1 MKQYRQV
8 KSEIPDDAVLLFRLG
23 DFYEMFFDDA
33 GRAAPIMGVTL
44 TSRGGVPMC
53 GVPYHA
59 LETYL
64 PKLLEAGVKVAIA
77 EQVEDP
83 KLAKGIVKREIARI
97 ITPGTV
103 VDSSVLSPNQN
114 NYLAAL
120 SVGKNNYGL
129 AVLDISTGDF
139 RVTELA
145 SIEELEM
152 ELERVEAPECVVSE
166 SLYKE
171 WEEND
176 DFPDIRNH
184 ICWTS
189 LDDWIFAVDSAVE
202 LLKRHFEVLSLDGF
216 GCRDMKS
223 GVSAAGAVLYYAS
236 ENLRQDASHVGSLK
250 TYRTGEF
257 MILDAISRRNLELVD
272 PMPGGGKESTLL
284 HVLDNTATPMGSRLL
299 REWLLRPLYNRD
311 AIIARLDAVSVF
323 KDDPMTL
330 AEVRELIA
338 PVRDIERITAR
349 LNIGSANAR
358 DMIALADSLSI
369 VPDLKNMLEF
379 YDMPLLC
386 ELRSR
391 LGDSRE
397 LVDEIRRTVAE
408 EPPITLSDGGII
420 KEGFSTELDDFRKAA
435 TEGKNWIASLQAQ
448 EQEKTGIKALKI
460 RYNKVFGYYIEVS
473 NANKHLVPEEY
484 IRKQTLTNG
493 ERYITPELK
502 EVESKI
508 LGAEDKSKALEYTI
522 FQKLRLKAL
531 EYTSEIQQTANAM
544 AAVDVILSFAE
555 VARKYNYCRPKITED
570 ERFIVKA
577 GRHPVLDATLTE
589 ERFVPNDISFD
600 GEKECMKMIT
610 GPNMAGKSTYIRQ
623 VALLALLA
631 QTGSYIP
638 AESAEIGLVDRIFT
652 RVGAADDI
660 SRGQSTFMVEM
671 LETANILNH
680 ATNKSLVILDEI
692 GRGTST
698 FDGISIAWAVAEYL
712 HDNRSTRSR
721 TLFATHYHELT
732 ELALTHKGV
741 TNYNV
746 AVKEYGEKIIFLRQ
760 IVRGVADKS
769 YGIHVAKLAGLP
781 DSVITRANEILE
793 NLESNAIAEAGQP
806 ALAVHNEHS
815 SQKTAT
821 ASKAKSEKRPKKET
835 PKAVMEDEVSSST
848 PTDDQA
854 DTSDKKQLKPKKKSS
869 AKKKNKPAE
878 KEEPALK
885 EAVTESSVT
894 ETTPI
899 QPSLFD
905 GF

>member
-1 MKQYRQV
+1 MMKQYRQV
-8 KSEIPDDAVLLFRLG
+8 KSEIPEDAILLFRLG
-23 DFYEMFFDDA
+23 DFYEMFFEDA
-33 GRAAPIMGVTL
+33 ERAAPIMGVTL

-53 GVPYHA
+53 GVPFHA

-83 KLAKGIVKREIARI
+83 KLAKGIVKREVSRV

-103 VDSSVLSPNQN
+103 VDPSVLSPGQN

-120 SVGKNNYGL
+120 FIGKKSFGL

-139 RVTELA
+139 RVTELE
-145 SIEELEM
+145 SEDELEM
-152 ELERVEAPECVVSE
+152 ELERVEAPECIVPE
-166 SLYKE
+166 SLYKQ
-171 WEEND
+171 WESSE
-176 DFPDIRNH
+176 DFPDLRGD
-184 ICWTS
+184 ICWTA
-189 LDDWIFAVDSAVE
+189 LDDWIFSKESAEE

-216 GCRDMKS
+216 GCRDMDS
-223 GVSAAGAVLYYAS
+223 GISAAGAVLYYAS
-236 ENLRQDASHVGSLK
+236 ENLRQDASHVGTLK

-284 HVLDNTATPMGSRLL
+284 YVLDNTATPMGSRML
-299 REWLLRPLYNRD
+299 REWLLRPLFNRD

-323 KDDPMTL
+323 KEDPMTL

-358 DMIALADSLSI
+358 DMLALADSLAI
-369 VPDLKNMLEF
+369 VPDLKNMLGY

-386 ELRSR
+386 ELRNS
-391 LGDSRE
+391 LGDSKE
-397 LVDEIRRTVAE
+397 LVDEIRATIAE
-408 EPPITLSDGGII
+408 EPPLTLKDGGII
-420 KEGFSTELDDFRKAA
+420 QSGFNKDLDEFRKAA
-435 TEGKNWIASLQAQ
+435 TEGKSWIASLQAQ

-473 NANKHLVPEEY
+473 NANKHLVPEDY

-502 EVESKI
+502 EVEHKI

-531 EYTSEIQQTANAM
+531 EFTTEIQKTANAM

-555 VARKYNYCRPKITED
+555 VARRYNYCRPKITED

-589 ERFVPNDISFD
+589 ERFVPNDINFD
-600 GEKECMKMIT
+600 GEKEYMKMIT

-638 AESAEIGLVDRIFT
+638 ADSAEIGLVDRIFT

-680 ATNKSLVILDEI
+680 ATHRSLVILDEI

-712 HDNRSTRSR
+712 LDNSSCRAR

-732 ELALTHKGV
+732 ELALTHPGV
-741 TNYNV
+741 SNYNV

-781 DSVITRANEILE
+781 DQVIARANEILE
-793 NLESNAIAEAGQP
+793 NLEENAIAEAGQP
-806 ALAVHNEHS
+806 ALALHN
-815 SQKTAT
+815 
-821 ASKAKSEKRPKKET
+821 KSTTEVR
-835 PKAVMEDEVSSST
+835 DEPVEYESA
-848 PTDDQA
+848 P
-854 DTSDKKQLKPKKKSS
+854 S
-869 AKKKNKPAE
+869 AKKRTEEGAKTPDNKKSAVRARKPKEAKAVKSKKV
-878 KEEPALK
+878 KEEPVDEVKKTLSQA
-885 EAVTESSVT
+885 
-894 ETTPI
+894 PI

-905 GF
+905 AF